1 MLRLGDTDREGDGL
15 SGGSPGSP
23 PLKYDEKVPTTHHRD
38 KKERKISK
46 TSNRHVFLKEKAFS
60 TRVVNLVCE
69 LFALQGR
76 IT

>member
-38 KKERKISK
+38 KKRKK
-46 TSNRHVFLKEKAFS
+46 NKQNKQQ
-60 TRVVNLVCE
+60 TRVSE
-69 LFALQGR
+69 REGIFY
-76 IT
+76 